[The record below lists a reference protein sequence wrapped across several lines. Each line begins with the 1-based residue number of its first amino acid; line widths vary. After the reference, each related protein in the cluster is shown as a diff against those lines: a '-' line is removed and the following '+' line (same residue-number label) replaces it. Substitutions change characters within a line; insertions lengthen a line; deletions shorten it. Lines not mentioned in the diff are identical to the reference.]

1 MIQSHLCLELSE
13 DKMKK
18 LKIFDKKKI
27 SELTRI
33 SKKFLFIDKAYDIKP
48 GAHKRKIS
56 LSDWFLK
63 SHFKNEPTMPGSLLI
78 EAMLQTVV
86 TIIYSDDKFK
96 FKRSL
101 IVKPNS
107 FFKN

>member
-1 MIQSHLCLELSE
+1 MENQEKNFTIRLV
-13 DKMKK
+13 
-18 LKIFDKKKI
+18 
-27 SELTRI
+27 
-33 SKKFLFIDKAYDIKP
+33 
-48 GAHKRKIS
+48 
-56 LSDWFLK
+56 LK

-101 IVKPNS
+101 IVKTQTS
-107 FFKN
+107 FFQKIDKSGIIIIKAKI